1 LTVARPLPRA
11 STAAR
16 LLPAVL
22 VGVLALAGCS
32 SDAERDG
39 AGAVTAAVDV
49 SVDRLRVGDCLITP
63 ADGVV
68 EDLAAV
74 PCGQEHDGEV
84 FHAFDLPDGEFP
96 GAEPVQAAGEI
107 GCLARFEEFVGTAFD
122 DSELGLLPL
131 TPVADGWAAGDQ
143 GVVCIV
149 QDEQGGL
156 TGTLRA
162 AER

>member
-1 LTVARPLPRA
+1 MPQRAALPRA
-11 STAAR
+11 GAR
-16 LLPAVL
+16 LLTAVL
-22 VGVLALAGCS
+22 VGALGLTACS
-32 SDAERDG
+32 ADAQRDE
-39 AGAVTAAVDV
+39 AGAVTAADDV

-74 PCGQEHDGEV
+74 PCDQEHDGEV
-84 FHAFDLPDGEFP
+84 FHAFDLPDGDFP
-96 GAEPVQAAGEI
+96 GAESVQAAGEA
-107 GCLARFEEFVGTAFD
+107 GCLARFEGFVGTAFD

-143 GVVCIV
+143 GVVCLV

-156 TGTLRA
+156 TATLRA
-162 AER
+162 AVR